1 MWSLFLR
8 NGIYFCEKKI
18 LQVLKYFFL
27 SISIVAPRFGNVSWS
42 FQDLYF
48 SVCSNPPMHSR
59 RGDFWSSGLTRT
71 IRTSAI
77 TMTRACRAFKA
88 RVTQQLPPVRRL
100 HASRNGA
107 PDDTGRRVEDYRVF
121 VKRFAT
127 AGFPWRNAKC
137 IPLLCKPRLPANS
150 RRKQVN
156 KWASERVL
164 GYDRVPVMKTRSAS
178 ATQ

>member
-1 MWSLFLR
+1 MQRRVSKSVVGHHFYEEEFSLER
-8 NGIYFCEKKI
+8 SSARRINRYGKI
-18 LQVLKYFFL
+18 RQHR
-27 SISIVAPRFGNVSWS
+27 RFS
-42 FQDLYF
+42 FRF
-48 SVCSNPPMHSR
+48 R
-59 RGDFWSSGLTRT
+59 RSGPT
-71 IRTSAI
+71 IRSSAI
-77 TMTRACRAFKA
+77 TMTRTCKAFEA

-150 RRKQVN
+150 HRKRTHI
-156 KWASERVL
+156 ASKRADR
-164 GYDRVPVMKTRSAS
+164 DRVPVMKTRSAS
-178 ATQ
+178 AEGTQ

>member
-1 MWSLFLR
+1 MFLFR
-8 NGIYFCEKKI
+8 SG
-18 LQVLKYFFL
+18 
-27 SISIVAPRFGNVSWS
+27 
-42 FQDLYF
+42 
-48 SVCSNPPMHSR
+48 CSNASIR
-59 RGDFWSSGLTRT
+59 AFVSAVAGFEEAGLTRT

-77 TMTRACRAFKA
+77 TVTRTCKAFKA

-137 IPLLCKPRLPANS
+137 IPLLCKPRLLSELAS
-150 RRKQVN
+150 Q
-156 KWASERVL
+156 ASERASAL
-164 GYDRVPVMKTRSAS
+164 GYDRVSVMKTRSAS
-178 ATQ
+178 AKGTQ